1 MHAGPWTG
9 TPRGRWIAAALLWC
23 AATPAMGQDAT
34 LDEAIWSFPTFR
46 SLRTAVTT
54 DTLLKPA
61 FDVCREA
68 GVAQQFHVHGL
79 LRRRAD
85 SATATARDSLAAI
98 ADRHASYPPT
108 QWEANCLLGVADSL
122 PGLFSRPRTMA
133 RIEELVG
140 LIRFGRLT
148 PERSAEFQRILRTT
162 SGSGGGLGDP
172 LVRRDLTQ
180 DLILEFIGK
189 QIADNPGLR
198 RTMALP
204 NLRRP
209 PELLGEWTLPDSY
222 PGTLLG
228 KTIVASFTVTPTG
241 QVERL
246 TITPPM
252 TEVAF
257 RDKLIATLSG
267 YRFRPALDRFGQP
280 VLSLHTMTYRF
291 GRDAQKR

>member
-1 MHAGPWTG
+1 MQAGRRSVIG
-9 TPRGRWIAAALLWC
+9 MAASVAMALLGGHPRV
-23 AATPAMGQDAT
+23 ASAQETT
-34 LDEAIWSFPTFR
+34 LDSAVWSFPTLR

-54 DTLLKPA
+54 DSLLRPA
-61 FDVCREA
+61 FASCREA
-68 GVAQQFHVHGL
+68 GLAQQAHVIML

-85 SATATARDSLAAI
+85 STTATTRDSLTAM

-140 LIRFGRLT
+140 LIRSGRLT
-148 PERSAEFQRILRTT
+148 PERAAEFQRLLHTT
-162 SGSGGGLGDP
+162 SGLGGALGDP
-172 LVRRDLTQ
+172 RVRRDLSQ

-189 QIADNPGLR
+189 QIADNPELR
-198 RTMALP
+198 RTMVLP

-209 PELLGEWTLPDSY
+209 PELLGEWKLPESY

-228 KTIVASFTVTPTG
+228 KTIVASFTVTATG
-241 QVERL
+241 AVENL
-246 TITPPM
+246 TIKPPM

-257 RDKLIATLSG
+257 RNTVVVTLTG

-280 VLSLHTMTYRF
+280 VSSIYTMTYRF